1 MPAPKKDIKK
11 SEGGEDDW
19 MVTYADAIT
28 LLLAFFVMLLTFTEY
43 DIPAYQDAVKAIK
56 ENVGDREEATPT
68 EVLQQ
73 SVETIVNSQQADQV
87 VMVEVDEKGVVI
99 ELAANAFYKPGS
111 AELRP
116 AAIPVLEKIAETL
129 ASPRY
134 ETYAIE
140 VQGHTDDSP
149 ISTPVFPSNWELAG
163 GRATRVVRL
172 FADNDI
178 FPRRMSARS
187 YGDSQPK
194 LSNRDAQGAPIPEN
208 QAVNRRIKI
217 RVFPLSFKE
226 RKSLG
231 KKVRI
236 EDVESGSSSASG
248 LLTPSLN
255 APDTGAAEPS
265 Q

>member
-1 MPAPKKDIKK
+1 MPAPKKLPTPDPD
-11 SEGGEDDW
+11 DDW
-19 MVTYADAIT
+19 LVTYADAIT

-56 ENVGDREEATPT
+56 ENLGDRDEATPT

-111 AELRP
+111 ADIRP
-116 AAIPVLEKIAETL
+116 AAMPVLEKIAETL

-134 ETYAIE
+134 DTYAIE

-149 ISTPVFPSNWELAG
+149 ISTPVFPSNWELSG
-163 GRATRVVRL
+163 GRATRIVRL
-172 FADNDI
+172 FADNEI
-178 FPRRMSARS
+178 LPQRMSARA
-187 YGDSQPK
+187 YGDTRPK
-194 LSNRDAQGAPIPEN
+194 VPNHDAQGTPMPEN

-217 RVFPLSFKE
+217 RVFPMSFKE
-226 RKSLG
+226 RQSLG
-231 KKVRI
+231 RKVRI

-248 LLTPSLN
+248 LLAPSLN
-255 APDTGAAEPS
+255 APETGAEIPS